1 MDNDYGVDESGS
13 SLRQKLEETLEENR
27 RITTE
32 LSGLKASSLIE
43 EHGYGL
49 VKLEDLDGVA
59 LDEMADTALKLQ
71 EERQVQQVDLARDML
86 ARRGLDGADLD
97 KAVEDFR
104 EVIQLEPEQLD
115 ALRGRAQALFLV
127 ELGPGH
133 HSNLC
138 IRSRGGLSRLPR
150 SRRPGLRK
158 RWWFRYTRHH

>member
-1 MDNDYGVDESGS
+1 MDNSDYGVDESGS

-97 KAVEDFR
+97 KAVEDFLAPAGTNVSSAAHGR
-104 EVIQLEPEQLD
+104 VKATSAIGGTAAPLRDTSTLVGLD
-115 ALRGRAQALFLV
+115 AIEA
-127 ELGPGH
+127 
-133 HSNLC
+133 
-138 IRSRGGLSRLPR
+138 
-150 SRRPGLRK
+150 GLREK
-158 RWWFRYTRHH
+158 T